1 MGQKWMSSDWH
12 NEGKDNQ
19 DNNNTQLHDFEG
31 K

>member
-1 MGQKWMSSDWH
+1 MGKKWMSSDWH